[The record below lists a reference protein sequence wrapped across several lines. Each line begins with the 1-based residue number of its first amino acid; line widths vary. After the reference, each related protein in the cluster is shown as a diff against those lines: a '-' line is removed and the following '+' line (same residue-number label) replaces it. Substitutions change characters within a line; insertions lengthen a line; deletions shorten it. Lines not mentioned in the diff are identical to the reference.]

1 MLHKRVPVI
10 VLTPIRVMRRYLLT
24 GTSGY
29 GIVYRRNTDN
39 MTIPYKLIATSP
51 ELNLVPQ
58 SNILYLYA
66 HVDADHGRDIHT
78 RHTVTAY
85 VLPCWFPFM
94 LEVQT

>member
-1 MLHKRVPVI
+1 MSVKALVAGARLDIAVYCICYTNVC
-10 VLTPIRVMRRYLLT
+10 
-24 GTSGY
+24 GY

-66 HVDADHGRDIHT
+66 HVDADHGRDIYT

-85 VLPCWFPFM
+85 VLPCWFLIM